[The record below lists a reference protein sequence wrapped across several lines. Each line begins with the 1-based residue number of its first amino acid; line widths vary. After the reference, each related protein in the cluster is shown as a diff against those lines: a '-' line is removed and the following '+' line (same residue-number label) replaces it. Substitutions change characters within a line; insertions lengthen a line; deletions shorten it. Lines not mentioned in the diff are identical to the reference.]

1 MVEKAFALVKERQ
14 AAAIAAGVDLSQVQS
29 MAGQKTQ
36 TIQKRNATPE
46 EQAASILFLA
56 SDDATHMTG
65 ATMQT
70 DGGWTSF

>member
-1 MVEKAFALVKERQ
+1 MDSAQ
-14 AAAIAAGVDLSQVQS
+14 AQS
-29 MAGQKTQ
+29 MAGQKTK
-36 TIQKRNATPE
+36 TIQQREATAE

-65 ATMQT
+65 AILQT

>member
-1 MVEKAFALVKERQ
+1 MT
-14 AAAIAAGVDLSQVQS
+14 
-29 MAGQKTQ
+29 GQKTKTMQ
-36 TIQKRNATPE
+36 QREATAE

-65 ATMQT
+65 ATLQT

>member
-1 MVEKAFALVKERQ
+1 MKTRANGMDSAQ
-14 AAAIAAGVDLSQVQS
+14 AQS
-29 MAGQKTQ
+29 MAGQKTK
-36 TIQKRNATPE
+36 TIQQREATAE

-65 ATMQT
+65 AILQT